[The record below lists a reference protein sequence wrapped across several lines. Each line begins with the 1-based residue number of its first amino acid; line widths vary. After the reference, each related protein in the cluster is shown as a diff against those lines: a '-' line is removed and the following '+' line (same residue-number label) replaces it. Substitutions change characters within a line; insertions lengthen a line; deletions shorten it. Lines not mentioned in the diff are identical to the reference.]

1 MADDLA
7 EDFAHECAIRDS
19 YARRLVDFRP
29 QERLVRTELMFP
41 EVGLRADMKTVDT
54 NNVLRVWEF
63 KIQADYNGLGQV
75 LTYLAMERKCS
86 PGRQVRAVLAA
97 FEFADSIIEAN
108 EILNLGI
115 EMITLPSMLRRA
127 GTVPSQVVDADN
139 IPFIPPAVEP
149 AES

>member
-7 EDFAHECAIRDS
+7 EWFAHECAIRDS
-19 YARRLVDFRP
+19 YARRLADFRP
-29 QERLVRTELMFP
+29 QERLIRTELTFP

-54 NNVLRVWEF
+54 HNVLRVWEF
-63 KIQADYNGLGQV
+63 KIQADYNGLGQA
-75 LTYLAMERKCS
+75 LTYLAMERKSS

-97 FEFADSIIEAN
+97 FKFADSIVEAN

-115 EMITLPSMLRRA
+115 EMIKLPPMLRRA
-127 GTVPSQVVDADN
+127 GIVPSQIVDTDN
-139 IPFIPPAVEP
+139 IPFIPLAVEP